1 MSIALKPKTEPNGNI
16 SPIFNLNNF
25 YSAFDYASKADLLSY
40 AHLYTS
46 NVFKYITT
54 FANGLNF
61 TGSINGISDTVFG
74 LVAYLP
80 NIIFELSNVSYDS
93 VNNSTNITGGSWF
106 ENSSINTNLN
116 VGSSLNVDRI
126 LSQEM
131 LSNTI
136 QVNDLSCRNLKLNN
150 RTFNEVVIYVYINS
164 VSLPLIKSNLIIN
177 FNIQSITSLYFTLKN
192 GYRLDL
198 VDINDQIL
206 FSYTNT
212 SSDFIYYQ
220 QIPYNTSMY
229 KINIYNSL
237 NIIIRK
243 PNYKW

>member
-25 YSAFDYASKADLLSY
+25 YHANDYASKADLLSY
-40 AHLYTS
+40 ANLYTA
-46 NVFKYITT
+46 NFFQYLNT
-54 FANGLNF
+54 FASGLNF
-61 TGSINGISDTVFG
+61 AGSINGIIDEIFSYI
-74 LVAYLP
+74 AYVP
-80 NIIFELSNVSYDS
+80 NIIFELTNFSYDS
-93 VNNSTNITGGSWF
+93 VNNSTNITGNTYF
-106 ENSSINTNLN
+106 ETTSINTNLN

-136 QVNDLSCRNLKLNN
+136 QVNDLNCRNLKLNN
-150 RTFNEVVIYVYINS
+150 RTFNEVVAYFYINS
-164 VSLPLIKSNLIIN
+164 VSLPLIKSNLISN

-192 GYRLDL
+192 GYRIDI
-198 VDINDQIL
+198 VDVNNNIL
-206 FSYTNT
+206 FSYVNT

-220 QIPYNTSMY
+220 QIPYNASMY

-237 NIIIRK
+237 NIII
-243 PNYKW
+243 